1 MLDRWIDGWTALH
14 CTALDATGQSV
25 VESSSE
31 MHQIYPILMLLQ
43 VVISRVVVVII
54 GIVVVFLL

>member
-1 MLDRWIDGWTALH
+1 MDGLH

-43 VVISRVVVVII
+43 VVVSRVVVVII

>member
-1 MLDRWIDGWTALH
+1 MDGLH
-14 CTALDATGQSV
+14 FTALDATGQSV
-25 VESSSE
+25 VESSNE

>member
-1 MLDRWIDGWTALH
+1 MDGLH

-25 VESSSE
+25 VESSNE
-31 MHQIYPILMLLQ
+31 MHQLYPILMLLQ
-43 VVISRVVVVII
+43 VVISRVVVVVII